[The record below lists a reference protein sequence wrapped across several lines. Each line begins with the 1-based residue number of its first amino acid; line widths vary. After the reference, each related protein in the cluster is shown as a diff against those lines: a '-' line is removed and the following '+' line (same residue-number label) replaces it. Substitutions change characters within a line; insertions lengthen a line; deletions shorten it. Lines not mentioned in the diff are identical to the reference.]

1 MILMLI
7 LTQKDGFREE
17 SELVTEELG
26 KSAGRAKSSLAL
38 REHRQV
44 NKRLLT
50 ILKRKPPRKEQ

>member
-1 MILMLI
+1 MLI
-7 LTQKDGFREE
+7 LIQKGGFREE

-26 KSAGRAKSSLAL
+26 KSAGRAKSSQAH

-44 NKRLLT
+44 NKKLLT